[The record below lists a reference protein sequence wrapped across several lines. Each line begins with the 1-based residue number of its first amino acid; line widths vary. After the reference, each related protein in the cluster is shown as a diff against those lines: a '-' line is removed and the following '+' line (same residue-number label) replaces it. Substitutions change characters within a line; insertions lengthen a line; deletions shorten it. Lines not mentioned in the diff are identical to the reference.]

1 MSTQVRN
8 WWRVK
13 AVTAG
18 LVTIVLGTAAPARAG
33 VPSDQLRVQVDRV
46 VSVLDDTELR
56 KSARAAERRAANRRI
71 ANETFDFTETS
82 QRALGPHWQA
92 RTPAVTPRSIP
103 YSWKIPL
110 SGYAPEYAY
119 ERGRFDRSMTF
130 EELKWRGHINALAY
144 AADQAPDFSRRIRVS
159 LP

>member
-1 MSTQVRN
+1 MWSASSTTRSFGS
-8 WWRVK
+8 
-13 AVTAG
+13 APCG
-18 LVTIVLGTAAPARAG
+18 GTARGDPPNRKRDLRLHGNVPTGSWAALAG
-33 VPSDQLRVQVDRV
+33 AHTGGD
-46 VSVLDDTELR
+46 
-56 KSARAAERRAANRRI
+56 
-71 ANETFDFTETS
+71 
-82 QRALGPHWQA
+82 
-92 RTPAVTPRSIP
+92 PRSIR

-110 SGYAPEYAY
+110 SGCAPEYAY